1 MTETKQLLARY
12 AETGSEPAFR
22 ELTSRYVDLV
32 HSAALRLVNGDL
44 HRAQDVTQTVFADLA
59 RLARSLSSD
68 VMLGGWLHRHTC
80 FVASKTMRAER
91 RRVARERQAVEMN
104 AIEDHSAANLALVA
118 PVLDEA
124 INQLNAEDRTAIL
137 LRFFEQQ
144 DFQSVGAALGSN
156 EEAARKRV
164 DRALGK
170 LESHLKHRGVALSA
184 VALGS
189 TLATGAVTAAPS
201 GLAVSISTIAI
212 AGTVGSGVT
221 TITILKI
228 MSMTK
233 LKVGIITAV
242 VAAGVSI
249 PWVIQHNTQ
258 TKLNAANEAL
268 RQQTERNEQLVEEN
282 ARLAE
287 KTTQPSEA
295 VTTSNGPSLELLRLR
310 GEVGRLRRETAE
322 AKKPV
327 AQGSV
332 SALNTPITDADVN
345 TRYYN
350 AQALARNGDAAGA
363 LKEFLWCFDEGM
375 LKSSSFKGVRT
386 SFLLNSIEQL
396 GENYPPALVALR
408 ERRDQASQ
416 RMLNG
421 ENDSTAAWD
430 FASLNKA
437 LKEDQNTLAVFDQLP
452 AADSRR
458 KALAG
463 VVYDQLVESQRYS
476 DALLGR
482 PYTHHISMFEIL
494 TKERPLPA
502 NTPNID
508 MFKQSLRNNV
518 VNSTAKSVEALAG
531 AGDLEHARTLAGRLL
546 AYDSSPE
553 TKALLQQ
560 HAARAGQAGLLD
572 GAPNP

>member
-1 MTETKQLLARY
+1 MTETKQLLAQY
-12 AETGSEPAFR
+12 AETSSEPAFR
-22 ELTSRYVDLV
+22 ELTSHYVDLV

-184 VALGS
+184 VTLGS
-189 TLATGAVTAAPS
+189 TLTASAVTAAPV
-201 GLAVSISTIAI
+201 GLSVSISTIAI
-212 AGTVGSGVT
+212 AGTAGSGVT
-221 TITILKI
+221 TLTILKI
-228 MSMTK
+228 MSMIK
-233 LKVGIITAV
+233 LKVGIIAAV

-249 PWVIQHNTQ
+249 PWVMQHNTH

-268 RQQTERNEQLVEEN
+268 QQQTDQGGQLSAEN
-282 ARLAE
+282 ASPAE
-287 KTTQPSEA
+287 QAIQSSDVVA
-295 VTTSNGPSLELLRLR
+295 TSNVPSLEVLRLR
-310 GEVGRLRRETAE
+310 GEVGRLRREAAE
-322 AKKPV
+322 ARNQA
-327 AQGSV
+327 AQKASV
-332 SALNTPITDADVN
+332 ALNTPVTQETVQ
-345 TRYYN
+345 TRYQN
-350 AQALARNGDAAGA
+350 AQKLARDGNAAEA
-363 LKEFLWCFDEGM
+363 LKEFLWCYDEGM
-375 LKSSSFKGVRT
+375 PRVSGYAGVRM
-386 SFLLNSIEQL
+386 SFLLNSIAEL
-396 GENYPPALVALR
+396 GKKHPDALVALR
-408 ERRDQASQ
+408 ERRDQALQ
-416 RMLNG
+416 RMLNS
-421 ENDSTAAWD
+421 ESDADAAQD
-430 FASLNKA
+430 LGSLNRV
-437 LKEDQNTLAVFDQLP
+437 LKEDANTLAVFDQLP
-452 AADSRR
+452 AEDSRR
-458 KALAG
+458 QKMAAMA
-463 VVYDQLVESQRYS
+463 YDHLVEAQRYG
-476 DALLGR
+476 DAVLGR
-482 PYTHHISMFEIL
+482 PYESVSSLFETLI
-494 TKERPLPA
+494 KEIPLPES
-502 NTPNID
+502 TPNIEIIRKGRRD
-508 MFKQSLRNNV
+508 ATI
-518 VNSTAKSVEALAG
+518 STTVKNVEALAG
-531 AGDLEHARTLAGRLL
+531 AGDLEHARMLAAKLL

-553 TKALLQQ
+553 TKVLLQQ
-560 HAARAGQAGLLD
+560 HAARAGQTGLFD

>member
-1 MTETKQLLARY
+1 MTETKQLLAQY

-32 HSAALRLVNGDL
+32 HSAALRLVNGDMHL
-44 HRAQDVTQTVFADLA
+44 AQDVTQTVFADLS

-144 DFQSVGAALGSN
+144 DFQSVGVALGSN

-170 LESHLKHRGVALSA
+170 LESHLKHRGVTLSA

-189 TLATGAVTAAPS
+189 TLAASAVSAAPV
-201 GLAVSISTIAI
+201 GLAVSISTVAI
-212 AGTVGSGVT
+212 AGTAGSGVT

-249 PWVIQHNTQ
+249 PCVMQHNTQ

-268 RQQTERNEQLVEEN
+268 RQQAEQRELLSAEN
-282 ARLAE
+282 ARLA
-287 KTTQPSEA
+287 KLSAQATTTPTVS
-295 VTTSNGPSLELLRLR
+295 TNSPSLELLRLR
-310 GEVGRLRRETAE
+310 GEVARLRQEVTSERQRTNGPSALSGIKADPAMWKVIRDQQKAGMASIYGDFAKKLKLPNEDKEKFTDLLADNVMENIDHITAVLEKGMSPAEMETIFAGQEAALLEKVQAMFGQDGLAQYQDYTRQLLGGITALQFKDNLTGEKGEQE
-322 AKKPV
+322 AKSRRLYDVMKEETQQTLADAGLPADYQIV
-327 AQGSV
+327 PTLNFRNIASETEAEKNLKLVDSVYERAIAKLGSTL
-332 SALNTPITDADVN
+332 SPEEIA
-345 TRYYN
+345 
-350 AQALARNGDAAGA
+350 
-363 LKEFLWCFDEGM
+363 K
-375 LKSSSFKGVRT
+375 
-386 SFLLNSIEQL
+386 L
-396 GENYPPALVALR
+396 GEFRKSVTSGN
-408 ERRDQASQ
+408 
-416 RMLNG
+416 RM
-421 ENDSTAAWD
+421 
-430 FASLNKA
+430 
-437 LKEDQNTLAVFDQLP
+437 
-452 AADSRR
+452 
-458 KALAG
+458 
-463 VVYDQLVESQRYS
+463 
-476 DALLGR
+476 
-482 PYTHHISMFEIL
+482 IL
-494 TKERPLPA
+494 TMNRK
-502 NTPNID
+502 
-508 MFKQSLRNNV
+508 MM
-518 VNSTAKSVEALAG
+518 
-531 AGDLEHARTLAGRLL
+531 
-546 AYDSSPE
+546 
-553 TKALLQQ
+553 
-560 HAARAGQAGLLD
+560 
-572 GAPNP
+572 APGGK

>member
-1 MTETKQLLARY
+1 MTETKQLLAQY

-44 HRAQDVTQTVFADLA
+44 HLAQDVTQTVFADLS

-104 AIEDHSAANLALVA
+104 AIEDHSVANLALVA

-144 DFQSVGAALGSN
+144 DFQSVGMALGSN

-189 TLATGAVTAAPS
+189 TLAASAVSAAPV

-212 AGTVGSGVT
+212 AGTAGSGAT

-249 PWVIQHNTQ
+249 SWVMQHNTQ
-258 TKLNAANEAL
+258 TKFNAANEAL
-268 RQQTERNEQLVEEN
+268 RQHADQGEQLPAQN
-282 ARLAE
+282 AALAE
-287 KTTQPSEA
+287 QATQSSDA
-295 VTTSNGPSLELLRLR
+295 VATSSVPSLEVLRLR

-322 AKKPV
+322 AKNQA
-327 AQGSV
+327 AQNASV
-332 SALNTPITDADVN
+332 ALNTPVTQEAVQ
-345 TRYYN
+345 TRYQN
-350 AQALARNGDAAGA
+350 AQKLARDGDPAEA
-363 LKEFLWCFDEGM
+363 LKEFLWCYDEGM
-375 LKSSSFKGVRT
+375 TRVSSFRGVRT
-386 SFLLNSIEQL
+386 SFLLNSIAEL
-396 GENYPPALVALR
+396 GEVYPAALEALR
-408 ERRDQASQ
+408 ERRDQAFQ
-416 RMLNG
+416 RMLNS
-421 ENDSTAAWD
+421 ENDSRAAMD
-430 FASLNKA
+430 FAALNRT
-437 LKEDQNTLAVFDQLP
+437 LKEDANTLALFDQLP
-452 AADSRR
+452 VEDSRR
-458 KALAG
+458 QKMAAMA
-463 VVYDQLVESQRYS
+463 YDHLVEAQRYS
-476 DALLGR
+476 DAVLGR
-482 PYTHHISMFEIL
+482 PYESLSSSFDAV
-494 TKERPLPA
+494 TKERPLPES
-502 NTPNID
+502 TPNIEIIRKG
-508 MFKQSLRNNV
+508 MRKAAI
-518 VNSTAKSVEALAG
+518 STTVKNVEALAG
-531 AGDLEHARTLAGRLL
+531 AGDFEHARKLAAKLL

-560 HAARAGQAGLLD
+560 HAARAGQAGLFSD
-572 GAPNP
+572 SSTP

>member
-1 MTETKQLLARY
+1 MTETKQLLAEY

-44 HRAQDVTQTVFADLA
+44 HLAQDVAQTVFADLA

-91 RRVARERQAVEMN
+91 RRAARERQAVEMN

-118 PVLDEA
+118 PILDEA

-144 DFQSVGAALGSN
+144 DFQSVGVALGSN

-170 LESHLKHRGVALSA
+170 LESHLRHRGVALPA

-189 TLATGAVTAAPS
+189 TLAASAVSAAPV

-212 AGTVGSGVT
+212 AGTAGSGIT

-249 PWVIQHNTQ
+249 PWVMQHDTQ

-268 RQQTERNEQLVEEN
+268 RQQTEQREQLSAEN
-282 ARLAE
+282 ARLA
-287 KTTQPSEA
+287 KLSSQVASTPA
-295 VTTSNGPSLELLRLR
+295 VSTNSPSLELLRLR
-310 GEVGRLRRETAE
+310 GEVARLRQEVMSERQRTNGPSALSGIKADPAMWKMIRDQQKVGMASIYSDFAKKLNLPTEDREKFTDLLADNVMENIDHIAAVLEKGMSPAEMETVFAGQEAALLEKVQAMFGQDGLAQYQEYTRQLLSGITAE
-322 AKKPV
+322 
-327 AQGSV
+327 Q
-332 SALNTPITDADVN
+332 
-345 TRYYN
+345 
-350 AQALARNGDAAGA
+350 
-363 LKEFLWCFDEGM
+363 
-375 LKSSSFKGVRT
+375 FKGKLTGEKEEQEAKSRQLYGVMQEQTQQILASAGLPADFQVVPMLNFRNIASETEAEKNLKLIDDVYGRT
-386 SFLLNSIEQL
+386 IAKVGSFLSPEEIEKF
-396 GENYPPALVALR
+396 GEFR
-408 ERRDQASQ
+408 
-416 RMLNG
+416 
-421 ENDSTAAWD
+421 
-430 FASLNKA
+430 
-437 LKEDQNTLAVFDQLP
+437 
-452 AADSRR
+452 
-458 KALAG
+458 
-463 VVYDQLVESQRYS
+463 
-476 DALLGR
+476 
-482 PYTHHISMFEIL
+482 
-494 TKERPLPA
+494 
-502 NTPNID
+502 
-508 MFKQSLRNNV
+508 
-518 VNSTAKSVEALAG
+518 KSVISG
-531 AGDLEHARTLAGRLL
+531 NRMTLTMNRKMMA
-546 AYDSSPE
+546 PE
-553 TKALLQQ
+553 SK
-560 HAARAGQAGLLD
+560 
-572 GAPNP
+572 

>member
-1 MTETKQLLARY
+1 MTETKQLLAEY

-44 HRAQDVTQTVFADLA
+44 HLAQDVTQTVFADLS

-104 AIEDHSAANLALVA
+104 ATEDHSAANLALVA
-118 PVLDEA
+118 PILDEA

-144 DFQSVGAALGSN
+144 DFQSVGVALGSN

-189 TLATGAVTAAPS
+189 TLAASAVSAAPV

-212 AGTVGSGVT
+212 AGTAGSGVT

-249 PWVIQHNTQ
+249 PWVMQHNTQ

-268 RQQTERNEQLVEEN
+268 RQQTEQQEHLSAEN
-282 ARLAE
+282 ARLA
-287 KTTQPSEA
+287 KLSSQMASTPPVSTNS
-295 VTTSNGPSLELLRLR
+295 PSLELLRLR
-310 GEVGRLRRETAE
+310 GEVARLRQEVASERQRTNGPSALSGMKADPAMWKVIRDQQKMGMASIYKDF
-322 AKKPV
+322 AKKLDLPKEQADKLV
-327 AQGSV
+327 DLLADNVMENIDHITAVLRDGLTPAQMEPIFAGQEA
-332 SALNTPITDADVN
+332 ALLEKI
-345 TRYYN
+345 
-350 AQALARNGDAAGA
+350 Q
-363 LKEFLWCFDEGM
+363 
-375 LKSSSFKGVRT
+375 
-386 SFLLNSIEQL
+386 
-396 GENYPPALVALR
+396 
-408 ERRDQASQ
+408 
-416 RMLNG
+416 
-421 ENDSTAAWD
+421 
-430 FASLNKA
+430 
-437 LKEDQNTLAVFDQLP
+437 
-452 AADSRR
+452 
-458 KALAG
+458 
-463 VVYDQLVESQRYS
+463 
-476 DALLGR
+476 ALLG
-482 PYTHHISMFEIL
+482 P
-494 TKERPLPA
+494 
-502 NTPNID
+502 
-508 MFKQSLRNNV
+508 
-518 VNSTAKSVEALAG
+518 EALPQYQ
-531 AGDLEHARTLAGRLL
+531 EYTKRLL
-546 AYDSSPE
+546 SNITAEQFKNNLTGEKTEQE
-553 TKALLQQ
+553 TKARQLYDMMLEETRQTL
-560 HAARAGQAGLLD
+560 ANAGLPADYQVVPTLNFRNIASETEAEKNLKLID
-572 GAPNP
+572 NVYERTIAKAGSFLSPEEIEKLGEFRKSVNSGNRMALTLNRKMMAPEAK